1 MWRTRSLLQF
11 PDRTNGSLS
20 LSFYLFLV
28 AIVYL
33 FLSLHF
39 FSFFFHSM
47 RELFSFIFFPRGL
60 REGEGWRREGERS
73 EFRNGCI
80 SRPLTMRELIYRAR
94 ANRVFDAVFFSSL
107 FFSSFFFCVCLCVH
121 TLQLKRK
128 RRRRRWDSWC
138 LFLR

>member
-20 LSFYLFLV
+20 L
-28 AIVYL
+28 
-33 FLSLHF
+33 FLSFSRGHRLSFFPLHF
-39 FSFFFHSM
+39 FSFFFHSI

-60 REGEGWRREGERS
+60 REGGGWRREGERS